1 MKIVVKNKE
10 YDSGKLGRKKYKE
23 YSEVREDLSDEGKSY
38 TDADLDRMVKVIVT
52 LFDNQFTEDDI
63 NEDFEVSDI
72 IYNFLR
78 FDIEIGEKLTEKLD
92 KTNNLFMIGK
102 K

>member
-1 MKIVVKNKE
+1 MKIIVKNKE
-10 YDSGKLGRKKYKE
+10 YDSGKLVRKKYKE
-23 YSEVREDLSDEGKSY
+23 YSEVRECFTDEGKSY
-38 TDADLDRMVKVIVT
+38 TDEDLDRMIKVIVSV
-52 LFDNQFTEDDI
+52 FDNQFTEDDI

-78 FDIEIGEKLTEKLD
+78 FDIEIGEKINEKLD
-92 KTNNLFMIGK
+92 KTKNLFMMDK

>member
-10 YDSGKLGRKKYKE
+10 YDSGKLVRKKYKE
-23 YSEVREDLSDEGKSY
+23 YSDVRDELTDEGRTY
-38 TDADLDRMVKVIVT
+38 TDEDLDRMVKVLVT
-52 LFDNQFTEDDI
+52 VFDKQFTEDDI

-78 FDIEIGEKLTEKLD
+78 FDIEIGEKINEKLD
-92 KTNNLFMIGK
+92 KTKNLFMMDK